1 MKIITIRGSIAVGK
15 STFIQILTKHFNKT
29 NKKFIVINEP
39 AMNEHLKPILKKTI
53 EGDDKNLNNSFQLLM
68 LGIKLGQLKTTIDT
82 FINGE
87 NIDYIILDRDFIED
101 KIFMELYGDNNDEVY
116 FDVYSKIEPLYKYW
130 QNKHNINIIN
140 IFLKT
145 PLDVQ
150 VRNYAKR
157 TNDTIDNVIDYITY
171 VNKAYDSKENELI
184 NKNTIIVN
192 NDGTGTFFEIDK
204 EILEKL

>member
-15 STFIQILTKHFNKT
+15 STFIKTLTKHFT
-29 NKKFIVINEP
+29 EINKKFVVINEP

-53 EGDDKNLNNSFQLLM
+53 EGNDKNLNNSFQLLM
-68 LGIKLGQLKTTIDT
+68 LGIKLGQLKTTMDT
-82 FINGE
+82 FIVGE

-101 KIFMELYGDNNDEVY
+101 KIFMELYGDSNDEVY
-116 FDVYSKIEPLYKYW
+116 FDVYNKIEPLYESWKIN
-130 QNKHNINIIN
+130 QGVNIIN

-150 VRNYAKR
+150 LKNYANR
-157 TNDTIDNVIDYITY
+157 TNDNIDNVIDYITY

-184 NKNTIIVN
+184 DKNTIIVT
-192 NDGTGTFFEIDK
+192 NDGTDAFFEVSK

>member
-15 STFIQILTKHFNKT
+15 STFIKTLTEHFTKI
-29 NKKFIVINEP
+29 NKKFVVINEP
-39 AMNEHLKPILKKTI
+39 AMNEYLKPILKKTI
-53 EGDDKNLNNSFQLLM
+53 EGNDKNLNNSFQLLM
-68 LGIKLGQLKTTIDT
+68 LGIKLGQLKTTMDT

-101 KIFMELYGDNNDEVY
+101 KIFMELYGDSNDEVY
-116 FDVYSKIEPLYKYW
+116 FDVYNKIEPLYENWKIN
-130 QNKHNINIIN
+130 QGVNIIN

-150 VRNYAKR
+150 ISNYANR
-157 TNDTIDNVIDYITY
+157 TNDTIDNVVDYITY
-171 VNKAYDSKENELI
+171 VNKAYNSKENGLI
-184 NKNTIIVN
+184 DKDTIIIN
-192 NDGTGTFFEIDK
+192 NNGTNDFFEIDK